1 LELEIAD
8 AQERASQT
16 FIDGDAIIDIANN
29 YGGVPY
35 VRGGTTPSGFDC
47 SGYTSYVFAQ
57 MGIRLPRVA
66 AAQYNW
72 ADKISASDRKPG
84 DLMFW
89 ANGGGVYH
97 VAIYAGDGKMWD
109 SPRPGRRVGKVS
121 IWGSPMYGR
130 VPAELINATA
140 IAELRTKT
148 AELEKLKADTPQ
160 LPITIDEDLL
170 LP

>member
-1 LELEIAD
+1 
-8 AQERASQT
+8 
-16 FIDGDAIIDIANN
+16 
-29 YGGVPY
+29 
-35 VRGGTTPSGFDC
+35 
-47 SGYTSYVFAQ
+47 
-57 MGIRLPRVA
+57 
-66 AAQYNW
+66 
-72 ADKISASDRKPG
+72 
-84 DLMFW
+84 MFW